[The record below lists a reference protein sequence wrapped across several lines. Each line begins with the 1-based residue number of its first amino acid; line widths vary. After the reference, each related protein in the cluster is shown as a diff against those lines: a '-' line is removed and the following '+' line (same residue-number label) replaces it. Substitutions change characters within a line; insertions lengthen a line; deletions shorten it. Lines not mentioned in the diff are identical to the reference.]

1 MGSDGCEQ
9 GYETFGKIHRVLQS
23 ELGPLASRARGVRAK
38 Y

>member
-9 GYETFGKIHRVLQS
+9 GYETFGTVHRVLQS
-23 ELGPLASRARGVRAK
+23 ELCALASRARGVRVG

>member
-23 ELGPLASRARGVRAK
+23 ELCALRGARGVRVG